1 MIMAFMMS
9 MLFTVFNFI
18 PVIEE
23 ENPSSRIELCKK
35 NNPDPSSA
43 DDSDS
48 SDEDPSPDFFCTGP
62 SAFSSTNENFNYAK
76 RADMSCQDYERSCIK
91 PPPRS

>member
-1 MIMAFMMS
+1 MVFMIS

-23 ENPSSRIELCKK
+23 ESPSSRIELCKK
-35 NNPDPSSA
+35 NNTDPSSA
-43 DDSDS
+43 DDGHS
-48 SDEDPSPDFFCTGP
+48 SDEDPSPDFFYAESLAVSIAQEIP
-62 SAFSSTNENFNYAK
+62 IYAK
-76 RADMSCQDYERSCIK
+76 RLFMSCQDSERSCIK